1 MLRQMLTGNLG
12 GSCCNDGVMTIA
24 SKSSGQGGIAGG
36 GSGGGSC
43 CCAVALHF
51 AFAPLKS
58 SIASKKA
65 WHRMQSS
72 RGGSPCT
79 GHEAGRVGQ
88 AATEGTSSGAVGG
101 GRSGGSCSCDGAVD
115 INRTSSG
122 ASRRRRFKKPHGWD
136 CESCLFM
143 DRNTGAGVKV
153 LGTWAGVFVFVVDS
167 DLCEKSVVVTS
178 VFGKCGKS
186 HVSKK

>member
-1 MLRQMLTGNLG
+1 MLRQTLTGNLG
-12 GSCCNDGVMTIA
+12 GFGCNDRVMTIA
-24 SKSSGQGGIAGG
+24 SKSSGHGGMAGG

-79 GHEAGRVGQ
+79 GHEAGRVGK
-88 AATEGTSSGAVGG
+88 AATEGTSFGAIGR
-101 GRSGGSCSCDGAVD
+101 GRSGCSCSCDGADD
-115 INRTSSG
+115 ITMARLPARHVGG
-122 ASRRRRFKKPHGWD
+122 ASRNRMAGTVRVACSWIGIRALASRFWERGLVY
-136 CESCLFM
+136 LFLWSIVTCA
-143 DRNTGAGVKV
+143 RNQ
-153 LGTWAGVFVFVVDS
+153 LS
-167 DLCEKSVVVTS
+167 
-178 VFGKCGKS
+178 
-186 HVSKK
+186 